1 MSKKRSKMPRSA
13 SSEIIRKALRNL
25 QEMPE
30 ERHIDLLVKS
40 KLITLEQAE
49 QAKKKWA
56 EIQAAKENPVVVDAG

>member
-1 MSKKRSKMPRSA
+1 
-13 SSEIIRKALRNL
+13 
-25 QEMPE
+25 MPE